1 MVNQL
6 ITKIPSVVAYTQNGN
21 TLVGEIA
28 ERQASVN
35 PDNTFSSVKRF
46 IGRNISEVDEES
58 KQVSYQVVGGDDDEN
73 GNVKLECPAIGKQL
87 APEDISAQIMRK
99 LVDDASKFLNEKV
112 TKAVVAVPSYFNDF
126 QRRATMDAGRI
137 AGIEILRI
145 INEPFSA
152 SLAFEF
158 EEKTGIF
165 LIFDLG
171 GGTFDVSVHELGES
185 DNVSSI
191 FGDTHLGGDDF
202 DKRIVDWIA
211 GIFKRDEGT
220 GLLKDK
226 KALQSLTEAAEKAK
240 IELSFLTQA
249 NISLITETSDGPKRI
264 KTTLTRA
271 KFEELCSDLFDR
283 YICNLLYSSIQ
294 KHNSI

>member
-1 MVNQL
+1 MVD
-6 ITKIPSVVAYTQNGN
+6 
-21 TLVGEIA
+21 VGEIA

-73 GNVKLECPAIGKQL
+73 GNVKLECPAI
-87 APEDISAQIMRK
+87 
-99 LVDDASKFLNEKV
+99 
-112 TKAVVAVPSYFNDF
+112 
-126 QRRATMDAGRI
+126 
-137 AGIEILRI
+137 
-145 INEPFSA
+145 
-152 SLAFEF
+152 
-158 EEKTGIF
+158 
-165 LIFDLG
+165 
-171 GGTFDVSVHELGES
+171 VHEVGES
-185 DNVSSI
+185 DNASSI
-191 FGDTHLGGDDF
+191 FGDLIWVVTTL
-202 DKRIVDWIA
+202 IS
-211 GIFKRDEGT
+211 FKRDEGT
-220 GLLKDK
+220 DLLKDK
-226 KALQSLTEAAEKAK
+226 QALQSLTEAAEKAK
-240 IELSFLTQA
+240 IELSFLTHA